1 MPCPS
6 GLDTD
11 FGRIP
16 VDDAAHCRQIVR
28 THARTF
34 WLASHFLSS
43 EKRRSAFALYA
54 FCRVADDLVD
64 LAGSVPPDETA
75 RRLEGLRS
83 ELELALAGRP
93 AGPMFR
99 ELHRAVTRHDVP
111 SPVLHE
117 LLDGIASDCT
127 HARYES
133 WTGLY
138 AYCVGVASTVGEM
151 CTYVFGVDG
160 DHRVRAR
167 ALEHARTLGVAMQL
181 TNILRDVGE
190 DARNGRCYLP
200 DEDLARFALT
210 RDEVLGGVALG
221 DERWRGL
228 MRFEIER
235 ARALYEDAWPG
246 IAMLS
251 PDARRC
257 ATACAAGYAGILGAI
272 EENGYDTFGVRARL
286 GARARASVLLSAW
299 RTPIAPSG
307 ERKSPRL
314 EHGHTKKGITTWA
327 SANHR

>member
-1 MPCPS
+1 MPSPS

-11 FGRIP
+11 FGRII

-34 WLASHFLSS
+34 WLASHFLTL

-64 LAGSVPPDETA
+64 LAGSVSADQTA
-75 RRLEGLRS
+75 RRLEELRS
-83 ELELALAGRP
+83 QLDDALAGRP
-93 AGPMFR
+93 TSPMFR
-99 ELHRAVTRHDVP
+99 ELHRAVSRHDVP
-111 SPVLHE
+111 APVLHE

-127 HARYES
+127 PARYAS
-133 WTGLY
+133 WPDLY
-138 AYCVGVASTVGEM
+138 RYCEGVASTVGEM

-160 DHRVRAR
+160 DDRVRAR
-167 ALEHARTLGVAMQL
+167 ALEHARTLCVAMQL

-200 DEDLARFALT
+200 DEDLARFDLT
-210 RDEVLGGVALG
+210 RDDVLGGANAV

-235 ARALYEDAWPG
+235 ARALYSEAWPG

-257 ATACAAGYAGILGAI
+257 AAACAVGYAGILGAI
-272 EENGYDTFGVRARL
+272 EANGYDTFGVRARL
-286 GARARASVLLSAW
+286 GARARASVLWSAW
-299 RTPIAPSG
+299 RTPIASSD
-307 ERKSPRL
+307 ERRSPRR
-314 EHGHTKKGITTWA
+314 EHDHTDKGIARWA
-327 SANHR
+327 SANQQ